1 MPTCLALTRA
11 GRPPLTPAHARCLF
25 GNRHALCKGNRRTAS
40 SAVAFKPAFTSSD
53 VDVRHHVL
61 TVLHKTRSLLPRI
74 LPPSS
79 NGIRQTLSLDLWSA
93 LLEKAHRDLCLSTA
107 AQQEDHV
114 RIAVYGCDDLSG
126 AQELVTALLDHPFS
140 NDAQRAAI
148 QNRWKDTRAGI
159 ESVSVQYGAP
169 SLSEPGSL
177 RVQSAWLQQFG
188 VPLEVLEL
196 RAPATE
202 GKAVKTLLSADV
214 PIIVC
219 NSATTPLPSLL
230 TRLAPVLAHPN
241 AVLVLTSSSG
251 SEALINRIRSL
262 CEHDLTI
269 LFIDPSRALK
279 ALRILSSA
287 PSSSTAVEK
296 YQENFT
302 ASNLSKLTEA
312 VSHAI
317 VDAARGTSS
326 FAVVQ
331 NLHAQTAHSI
341 VQNSLSAC
349 QSVLQ
354 TARHEVDELCTQVSA
369 LRARAEEVRVKAA
382 REVFGPADGSKSDAI
397 QTSLDKSRR
406 DIKPTMDS
414 LTWWKLLLRPDD
426 VGDTVLTI
434 VDQVWCKDLEHR
446 LVFHAGR
453 LASSQSAFTE
463 SSKALLASFPPRSPF
478 HSPILQNS
486 LLQLSSTPAFAMD
499 AVAFTLP
506 LSARRQ
512 QFRFPTAR
520 LQSAAQRAVLT
531 MWGSVSGGMGI
542 AWTGWAGQLGI
553 LDMSMQPETAWG
565 IGMLG
570 AIAGVRWAIGRFEGA
585 KRKWWKDYNRVGEG
599 LERNLKDTLEQV
611 ITERVLLIPEQA
623 TSGLDRFIS
632 KRKDEIE
639 ELREEVVGL
648 DEHLN
653 EITSP

>member
-1 MPTCLALTRA
+1 MVVMIYPEHKSLSL
-11 GRPPLTPAHARCLF
+11 RCSTIPSRMTLREQPF
-25 GNRHALCKGNRRTAS
+25 KTGGKILVQAS
-40 SAVAFKPAFTSSD
+40 KAYRYSECS
-53 VDVRHHVL
+53 
-61 TVLHKTRSLLPRI
+61 RI
-74 LPPSS
+74 LS
-79 NGIRQTLSLDLWSA
+79 NPQLTMLS
-93 LLEKAHRDLCLSTA
+93 R
-107 AQQEDHV
+107 
-114 RIAVYGCDDLSG
+114 
-126 AQELVTALLDHPFS
+126 
-140 NDAQRAAI
+140 
-148 QNRWKDTRAGI
+148 
-159 ESVSVQYGAP
+159 YGAP

-382 REVFGPADGSKSDAI
+382 REVFGPADGSKSNAI

-414 LTWWKLLLRPDD
+414 WTWWKLLLRPDD

-446 LVFHAGR
+446 VSLFISYRDDRLTSVYSSSSTQVDLLRHRVRSQSLARRCSPPFLRVRPSTRPSCKTVSFNSLQRLRSLWMPLRLLYRSLHAG
-453 LASSQSAFTE
+453 SNSGFP
-463 SSKALLASFPPRSPF
+463 LLDCSRPRKELCSPCGGAYPVVWV
-478 HSPILQNS
+478 SRGQGG
-486 LLQLSSTPAFAMD
+486 Q
-499 AVAFTLP
+499 
-506 LSARRQ
+506 
-512 QFRFPTAR
+512 
-520 LQSAAQRAVLT
+520 
-531 MWGSVSGGMGI
+531 GS
-542 AWTGWAGQLGI
+542 
-553 LDMSMQPETAWG
+553 
-565 IGMLG
+565 
-570 AIAGVRWAIGRFEGA
+570 
-585 KRKWWKDYNRVGEG
+585 
-599 LERNLKDTLEQV
+599 
-611 ITERVLLIPEQA
+611 
-623 TSGLDRFIS
+623 
-632 KRKDEIE
+632 
-639 ELREEVVGL
+639 
-648 DEHLN
+648 
-653 EITSP
+653 